1 MVFELCERWSSLGV
15 QALRA
20 VSAEFHED
28 AGTASLA
35 ADSVS
40 FAVERFEVSAVG
52 ALVVNE
58 FNHTSLSVLADL
70 ASCFEPFIG
79 PSVPVRPRTLGR
91 PSPPTHRAG
100 RVEAFSSLRPGLNDE
115 ARRQ

>member
-40 FAVERFEVSAVG
+40 FAVERFQVSAVG

-58 FNHTSLSVLADL
+58 FNHTSLSVSRDL
-70 ASCFEPFIG
+70 ASCFEPFIAQAFLSG
-79 PSVPVRPRTLGR
+79 VVRRDGHHHQLTAL
-91 PSPPTHRAG
+91 
-100 RVEAFSSLRPGLNDE
+100 VELKHFHPHGLD
-115 ARRQ
+115 

>member
-58 FNHTSLSVLADL
+58 FNHSSLSKAGDF
-70 ASCFEPFIG
+70 ASCFQPFI
-79 PSVPVRPRTLGR
+79 PQSV
-91 PSPPTHRAG
+91 
-100 RVEAFSSLRPGLNDE
+100 
-115 ARRQ
+115 